1 MTTTTTST
9 PNPTPATPATD
20 VANGKGRSVTAGFS
34 DGLGDR
40 QLMFDPA
47 AATSFELLHIKK
59 EFADAPEFEDAL
71 RARVEDLRQ
80 VQHPSLATIHGVE
93 RRNDGALLL
102 ASKLVAGR
110 RVSELVPKARGPAFA
125 LELIRLI
132 TPALAVLH
140 KSGNRVIHGAL
151 TAERII
157 VTRDG
162 RLMVVEH
169 ALGSAIESLK
179 LSRAKLND
187 LGIAVPAG
195 EHVNFDGRIDMGQ
208 LGFIALSLLL
218 GRQLE
223 AADFPIGVPALLDEF
238 VMSSGSPILAAKLR
252 GWLERAMQIS
262 PRSFP
267 SAKEATDALTELPDD
282 ADLRVSEA
290 SMAAVS
296 VLTPARM
303 PAITDKSIKPL
314 AAAKPSLAPVPP
326 KPSLA
331 PVPPAAERAGRREVP
346 APDFLSEPSSSSSQ
360 PAFRSGWLTVALA
373 VLAGVEGVAI
383 GVLLY
388 TRPAEQP
395 ATTSPASHVAAV
407 QPPATPFASP
417 SPSPVPPSSTPLSTS
432 PTPSPVLPK
441 PEVTTPAP
449 AVATAAAAATAPA
462 GPRFGG
468 ITVTSP
474 IELQVFKDG
483 TLLGTTGGNIAVA
496 EGAQNLL
503 FVNET
508 LGFRTSQTVTVKFGQ
523 MTNVKIGVPNGRI
536 SINAVPWADVTI
548 DGNAAGETPI
558 ANLALPIGTHE
569 IVFKHPQLGE
579 KKQTVVVKVDGI
591 VKVTQTFQP
600 DGGGGGQR

>member
-9 PNPTPATPATD
+9 PSGAAPATD
-20 VANGKGRSVTAGFS
+20 VANGKGRSITAGYS
-34 DGLGDR
+34 DGWGDR

-59 EFADAPEFEDAL
+59 EFADVPEFEEAL
-71 RARVEDLRQ
+71 RARVEELRL

-102 ASKLVAGR
+102 ASKLVTGR
-110 RVSELVPKARGPAFA
+110 RVSELIPKARGAAFA
-125 LELIRLI
+125 LELIRLV

-140 KSGNRVIHGAL
+140 KSGDRVTHGAL
-151 TAERII
+151 TADRII

-169 ALGSAIESLK
+169 VLGSAIESLK
-179 LSRAKLND
+179 LSRSRLND

-195 EHVNFDGRIDMGQ
+195 EVVFDGRTDMAQ
-208 LGFIALSLLL
+208 LGFIGLSLLL
-218 GRQLE
+218 GRPLD
-223 AADFPIGVPALLDEF
+223 AADFPVGVPALLDEF
-238 VMSSGSPILAAKLR
+238 VMTSGSPILAAKLR

-267 SAKEATDALTELPDD
+267 SAKEAADALVELPDD
-282 ADLRVSEA
+282 TDLRVSEA
-290 SMAAVS
+290 GMAGMAS
-296 VLTPARM
+296 APTPARM
-303 PAITDKSIKPL
+303 PQMTDKP
-314 AAAKPSLAPVPP
+314 AKMPAP

-331 PVPPAAERAGRREVP
+331 PVPPPSADRGRREVP
-346 APDFLSEPSSSSSQ
+346 APDFLSESVSSNNKSM
-360 PAFRSGWLTVALA
+360 FRSGWFTAALA
-373 VLAGVEGVAI
+373 LLAGVEGVAI

-388 TRPAEQP
+388 SRPAAQP
-395 ATTSPASHVAAV
+395 ATTSPTSHAAAV
-407 QPPATPFASP
+407 QPSATPFASP
-417 SPSPVPPSSTPLSTS
+417 SPSPAPPAVTS
-432 PTPSPVLPK
+432 PVAASPSPSPVLPK
-441 PEVTTPAP
+441 PEVTAP
-449 AVATAAAAATAPA
+449 AAAAAVAPA
-462 GPRFGG
+462 VPSGPRFGG

-508 LGFRTSQTVTVKFGQ
+508 LGFRTQQSVTVKFGQ

-579 KKQTVVVKVDGI
+579 KRQTVVVKVDGLL
-591 VKVTQTFQP
+591 KVTQTFGP
-600 DGGGGGQR
+600 DGGGQR

>member
-1 MTTTTTST
+1 MTPADVTDLVVIGKMTTTTTTST
-9 PNPTPATPATD
+9 PNPTPATE
-20 VANGKGRSVTAGFS
+20 VANGKGRSLTAGFS

-59 EFADAPEFEDAL
+59 EFADVPEFEAAL
-71 RARVEDLRQ
+71 RARVEELRQ
-80 VQHPSLATIHGVE
+80 VQHPSLATVHGVE

-102 ASKLVAGR
+102 ASKLVTGR
-110 RVSELVPKARGPAFA
+110 RVSELVPKARGAAFA

-140 KSGNRVIHGAL
+140 KSGDRVVHGAL
-151 TAERII
+151 TADRII

-179 LSRAKLND
+179 LSRARLNEI
-187 LGIAVPAG
+187 GIPVPAG
-195 EHVNFDGRIDMGQ
+195 EVQLDGRTDMAQ

-218 GRQLE
+218 GRPLE
-223 AADFPIGVPALLDEF
+223 AADFPVSVPTLLDEF

-267 SAKEATDALTELPDD
+267 SAKEASDALNELPDD
-282 ADLRVSEA
+282 TDLRVSEA
-290 SMAAVS
+290 NMSGAP
-296 VLTPARM
+296 TPPPM
-303 PAITDKSIKPL
+303 PAITGKAAKTPS
-314 AAAKPSLAPVPP
+314 AAKPAPVLAPVPD
-326 KPSLA
+326 
-331 PVPPAAERAGRREVP
+331 RGRREVP
-346 APDFLSEPSSSSSQ
+346 APDFLSESTSSSSGQSV
-360 PAFRSGWLTVALA
+360 FRSGWMTAALA

-383 GVLLY
+383 GVLIY
-388 TRPAEQP
+388 TRPDAHS
-395 ATTSPASHVAAV
+395 ATMSPASHVAAV
-407 QPPATPFASP
+407 QSQAPAVVP
-417 SPSPVPPSSTPLSTS
+417 SPSPAPPAVTSPAAAS
-432 PTPSPVLPK
+432 PTPAPPK
-441 PEVTTPAP
+441 PEVTAP
-449 AVATAAAAATAPA
+449 AAAAAAAVTPAVPA

-474 IELQVFKDG
+474 IELQVFRDG
-483 TLLGTTGGNIAVA
+483 TLLGTTGGPIAVS
-496 EGAQNLL
+496 EGAQSLL

-508 LGFRTSQTVTVKFGQ
+508 LGFRTQQTVTVKFGQ
-523 MTNVKIGVPNGRI
+523 MTSVKIGVPNGHV

-558 ANLALPIGTHE
+558 ANFALPIGTHE

-579 KKQTVVVKVDGI
+579 KRQTVVVKAEGLLR
-591 VKVTQTFQP
+591 VTQTFAP
-600 DGGGGGQR
+600 AGGQR

>member
-1 MTTTTTST
+1 MTTTTTTNT
-9 PNPTPATPATD
+9 PNTTPSADA
-20 VANGKGRSVTAGFS
+20 ASGKGRSLTAGFS

-59 EFADAPEFEDAL
+59 EFADVPEFETAL
-71 RARVEDLRQ
+71 RARVEELRQ
-80 VQHPSLATIHGVE
+80 VQHPSLATIHSVE

-102 ASKLVAGR
+102 ASKLVTGR
-110 RVSELVPKARGPAFA
+110 RVSELVPKARGAAFA

-140 KSGNRVIHGAL
+140 KSGPRVAHGAL
-151 TAERII
+151 TTDRVI

-169 ALGSAIESLK
+169 GLGSAIEALK
-179 LSRAKLND
+179 LSRTKLNEI
-187 LGIAVPAG
+187 GIPVPAG
-195 EHVNFDGRIDMGQ
+195 DHVQLDARTDMAQ

-223 AADFPIGVPALLDEF
+223 ASDFPVSVPALLDEF

-267 SAKEATDALTELPDD
+267 SAKEASDALNELPDD

-290 SMAAVS
+290 NLASAP
-296 VLTPARM
+296 TPPAM
-303 PAITDKSIKPL
+303 PAVTGKSLKMPAPATKP
-314 AAAKPSLAPVPP
+314 APVP
-326 KPSLA
+326 
-331 PVPPAAERAGRREVP
+331 ERSHRETP
-346 APDFLSEPSSSSSQ
+346 APDFLSSQTASSDSM
-360 PAFRSGWLTVALA
+360 FKSGWLTMALA
-373 VLAGVEGVAI
+373 VIAAVEAAAI

-388 TRPAEQP
+388 TRPDAQAA
-395 ATTSPASHVAAV
+395 ATSAATHVASSQTTQAPAV
-407 QPPATPFASP
+407 FP
-417 SPSPVPPSSTPLSTS
+417 SPSPVVQTPAPVTAAS
-432 PTPSPVLPK
+432 PSPAPPK
-441 PEVTTPAP
+441 PEVTAP
-449 AVATAAAAATAPA
+449 AAAAPVAPA

-483 TLLGTTGGNIAVA
+483 ALLGTTGGPIAVS
-496 EGAQNLL
+496 EGALNLL

-508 LGFRTSQTVTVKFGQ
+508 LGFRTQQTVSVKSGQ
-523 MTNVKIGVPNGRI
+523 MTSVKIGVPNGRI
-536 SINAVPWADVTI
+536 SINAVPWAEVTI

-579 KKQTVVVKVDGI
+579 KRQTVTVKADGLLR
-591 VKVTQTFQP
+591 VTQTFQP
-600 DGGGGGQR
+600 DGQR

>member
-9 PNPTPATPATD
+9 PNAAPATPAAD
-20 VANGKGRSVTAGFS
+20 VANGKGRSLTPGFS

-59 EFADAPEFEDAL
+59 EFADAPEFEAAL
-71 RARVEDLRQ
+71 RARVEELRQ

-102 ASKLVAGR
+102 VSKLVAGR
-110 RVSELVPKARGPAFA
+110 RVSELVPKARGAAFA

-140 KSGNRVIHGAL
+140 KSGDRLAHGAL
-151 TAERII
+151 TADRII

-162 RLMVVEH
+162 RLMVIEQ

-179 LSRAKLND
+179 LSRARLND

-195 EHVNFDGRIDMGQ
+195 EHVQFDHRTDMAQ

-223 AADFPIGVPALLDEF
+223 ASDFPIGVPALLDEF
-238 VMSSGSPILAAKLR
+238 VMSSGSPVLAAKLR

-267 SAKEATDALTELPDD
+267 SAKEATDALNDLPDD

-296 VLTPARM
+296 VMTPTRM
-303 PAITDKSIKPL
+303 PAITDKSIKA
-314 AAAKPSLAPVPP
+314 AAAKPSLAPVPT
-326 KPSLA
+326 KPSA
-331 PVPPAAERAGRREVP
+331 ASSVPAAPDRSRREVP
-346 APDFLSEPSSSSSQ
+346 SPDFLSETSSSAGRSI
-360 PAFRSGWLTVALA
+360 FRAPWMTAALA

-388 TRPAEQP
+388 ARPAAQP
-395 ATTSPASHVAAV
+395 PATSPASHVTAV
-407 QPPATPFASP
+407 QPPAAPFASP
-417 SPSPVPPSSTPLSTS
+417 SPSPVNTPAALS

-441 PEVTTPAP
+441 AEVTTPAP
-449 AVATAAAAATAPA
+449 AVATAAAPVAAAPS

-468 ITVTSP
+468 ITVSSP

-600 DGGGGGQR
+600 DGGGQR